1 MPEFRHRPLWLS
13 EWTLATQRNPTTSS
27 VNLSCASGLLLESIL
42 RSNDYQ
48 NGFHTAKTH
57 CGSSY
62 LPANARCWL
71 PLECFVSKS
80 KKTRNDRVHRDDEPK
95 HNAILS
101 TQALYFISGGS
112 EFL

>member
-48 NGFHTAKTH
+48 NGFHQDPLRK
-57 CGSSY
+57 
-62 LPANARCWL
+62 LIPAGERAMLAPIRMFCKQ
-71 PLECFVSKS
+71 EQEDS
-80 KKTRNDRVHRDDEPK
+80 
-95 HNAILS
+95 
-101 TQALYFISGGS
+101 
-112 EFL
+112 